1 MKLSRL
7 LVLLPA
13 LAALVILPSLPA
25 AATTYQMVSDQAL
38 TDQASAVA
46 EVKVTSAEPAPVPG
60 RPATDYFVDVQRLV
74 KGDLPGS
81 TIVVRVPG
89 GLGADGIGLRIF
101 GAPAFQEGET
111 ALLFLRPADDGTYRI
126 LHLMLGAFHRS
137 AVGGRQVALRDL
149 SDAFEV
155 GPAGVEVRRDMA
167 RDFDRFSEWVAD
179 RGRGF
184 SRERDYVLDAS
195 TQELD
200 KATDFFTLMK
210 SDDGTPI
217 RWFTF
222 DSGGS
227 ESWKVYVTGQPGL
240 GPESSIQAFK
250 TALEVWN
257 SDTGSNVRYTYNGVT
272 SSSGGL
278 DHDDGVNAILF
289 NDPRGNEAEGTFSCS
304 EGGVIA
310 VGGPYFFNSTR
321 SFGGKS
327 WHEAAEADIVTN
339 DGTECFFQ
347 NNLSVAQEVF
357 AHELGHTLGLGHSTT
372 RDALMWPNAHD
383 DGRGARLAADDK
395 AGIASIYPSGGSGGG
410 GGGGDP
416 TAPAAPSNLTAQA
429 TSSTEIRLTW
439 KDNST
444 NETAFRVDRKL
455 RGGTFQTVLTLA
467 AGTTSAVSTGL
478 QPGTEYIFRVRAGGA
493 AGSSAYSNTV
503 SATTLSATSPPP
515 PPPPGLLDGSAIC
528 GDGETLCLLGS
539 QFKVRVAW
547 RNLAQG
553 GATGVGQAV
562 GRTDQSGTFWFFG
575 PQSVELTVKALDGR
589 PVNGKFWVFAGSLTN
604 LEYWLEVTDSGT
616 GTVRIYHNRQGD
628 TRGFADT
635 AFPATGTSDAK
646 EVANLSPKQD
656 PVTQTGTAATGACV
670 ADARTLCLLGRYE
683 VEVTWKTVAGQAGAG
698 TAVPDSDNSGFFW
711 FFGPENLELVVKILD
726 GTGINGKTWVFYGS
740 LSDVEYTVKVTDTV
754 TGKVK
759 TYRNQQGSL
768 SGAADTS
775 AL

>member
-13 LAALVILPSLPA
+13 LVILPSVPA

-46 EVKVTSAEPAPVPG
+46 EVRITHAEPAPVPG
-60 RPATDYFVDVQRLV
+60 RPATDYLVDVQRLV

-89 GLGADGIGLRIF
+89 GIGAGGAGGVGLRIF

-111 ALLFLRPADDGTYRI
+111 ALLFLRPTDDGTYRI
-126 LHLMLGAFHRS
+126 LHLMLGAFHRTE
-137 AVGGRQVALRDL
+137 VGGRQVALRDL

-155 GPAGVEVRRDMA
+155 GPAGVEARRDMA
-167 RDFDRFSEWVAD
+167 RDFERFSEWVAD
-179 RGRGF
+179 RGRGDR
-184 SRERDYVLDAS
+184 RERDYVLDAS
-195 TQELD
+195 AQELD
-200 KATDFFTLMK
+200 KATDYFTLMK
-210 SDDGTPI
+210 PDDGIPI

-227 ESWKVYVTGQPGL
+227 VSWKVYSTGQPGL
-240 GPESSIQAFK
+240 GPDLSIQAFK
-250 TALEVWN
+250 IGIDAWN
-257 SDTGSNVRYTYNGVT
+257 SDAGSNVRYTYNGT
-272 SSSGGL
+272 TNAAGGL

-289 NDPRGNEAEGTFSCS
+289 DDPRGNEADGTFSCS

-310 VGGPYFFNSTR
+310 VGGPYFFDSTR
-321 SFGGKS
+321 NFGGRA

-347 NNLSVAQEVF
+347 NNPSVAQEVF

-395 AGIASIYPSGGSGGG
+395 AGIASIYPGGNT
-410 GGGGDP
+410 P
-416 TAPAAPSNLTAQA
+416 AAPAAPGNLTAQA

-439 KDNST
+439 KDNSA
-444 NETAFRVDRKL
+444 NETAFRVERKL
-455 RGGTFQTVLTLA
+455 RGGTFKTVLTLA

-478 QPGTEYIFRVRAGGA
+478 QPGTEYIFRVRAGGE
-493 AGSSAYSNTV
+493 AGNSAYSNTA
-503 SATTLSATSPPP
+503 SATTPSAATLPPP
-515 PPPPGLLDGSAIC
+515 PPAGLLNGPAVC

-539 QFKVRVAW
+539 RFKVRVAW

-562 GRTDQSGTFWFFG
+562 ARTDQSGTFWFFG

-589 PVNGKFWVFAGSLTN
+589 AVNGKFWVFAGSLTN
-604 LEYWLEVTDSGT
+604 LEYWLEVTDTGT
-616 GTVRIYHNRQGD
+616 GTVRIYHNKQGD

-635 AFPATGTSDAK
+635 AFPATNASDIK
-646 EVANLSPKQD
+646 EVASFSPKQD
-656 PVTQTGTAATGACV
+656 PVTQTGTAAAGACV

-683 VEVTWKTVAGQAGAG
+683 VEVTWKTAAGQTGAG
-698 TAVPDSDNSGFFW
+698 TAVPDSENSGFFW

-726 GTGINGKTWVFYGS
+726 GTDLNGKIWVFYGS
-740 LSDVEYTVKVTDTV
+740 LSDVEYTVRVTDTV
-754 TGKVK
+754 TGQFK
-759 TYRNQQGSL
+759 TWRNQQGSL

>member
-1 MKLSRL
+1 
-7 LVLLPA
+7 V
-13 LAALVILPSLPA
+13 
-25 AATTYQMVSDQAL
+25 
-38 TDQASAVA
+38 
-46 EVKVTSAEPAPVPG
+46 
-60 RPATDYFVDVQRLV
+60 
-74 KGDLPGS
+74 
-81 TIVVRVPG
+81 
-89 GLGADGIGLRIF
+89 GLRIF

-126 LHLMLGAFHRS
+126 LHLMLGAFHR
-137 AVGGRQVALRDL
+137 VQIGDRQVALRDL

-155 GPAGVEVRRDMA
+155 GPAGVEARHDMA

-179 RGRGF
+179 RGRGDR
-184 SRERDYVLDAS
+184 RERDYVLDAS
-195 TQELD
+195 AQELD
-200 KATDFFTLMK
+200 KATDYFTLMK
-210 SDDGTPI
+210 PDDGIPI

-227 ESWKVYVTGQPGL
+227 VSWKVYSTGQSGL
-240 GPESSIQAFK
+240 GPDLSIQAFK
-250 TALEVWN
+250 IGIDAWN
-257 SDTGSNVRYTYNGVT
+257 SDAGSNVRYTYNGT
-272 SSSGGL
+272 TNAAGGL

-289 NDPRGNEAEGTFSCS
+289 DDPRGDEAEGSFSCS

-310 VGGPYFFNSTR
+310 VGGPYFFDSTR
-321 SFGGKS
+321 NFGGKA

-339 DGTECFFQ
+339 DGTDCFFR
-347 NNLSVAQEVF
+347 NNPSVAQEVF

-395 AGIASIYPSGGSGGG
+395 AGIASIYPSGSSGGTGGG
-410 GGGGDP
+410 GNV
-416 TAPAAPSNLTAQA
+416 PAAPGTLTARA
-429 TSSTEIRLTW
+429 TSSTQVTLTW

-444 NETAFRVDRKL
+444 DETGFRVESKV
-455 RGGTFQTVLTLA
+455 RGGTFKEALSLP
-467 AGTTSAVSTGL
+467 AGTASAVIGGL
-478 QPGTEYIFRVRAGGA
+478 KPGTEYVFRVRASGA
-493 AGSSAYSNTV
+493 SGFSGYSATA
-503 SATTLSATSPPP
+503 SATTPSAPSPPP
-515 PPPPGLLDGSAIC
+515 PPPAGLLDGTPVC

-539 QFKVRVAW
+539 RFKVRVAW

-562 GRTDQSGTFWFFG
+562 ARTDQSGTFWFFG

-589 PVNGKFWVFAGSLTN
+589 AVNGKFWVFAGSLTN

-616 GTVRIYHNRQGD
+616 GGSGTVRIYHNKQGD

-635 AFPATGTSDAK
+635 AFPATGASDIK
-646 EVANLSPKQD
+646 EVASFSPKQD
-656 PVTQTGTAATGACV
+656 PVTQTGTAAAGACV
-670 ADARTLCLLGRYE
+670 ADAQTLCLLGRYE
-683 VEVTWKTVAGQAGAG
+683 VEVTWKTAAGQTGAG

-726 GTGINGKTWVFYGS
+726 GTSLNGKTWVFYGS
-740 LSDVEYTVKVTDTV
+740 LSDVEYTVKVTDTA

>member
-13 LAALVILPSLPA
+13 LAVLSLPA

-46 EVKVTSAEPAPVPG
+46 EVTITSVEPAPIPG
-60 RPATDYFVDVQRLV
+60 RPATDYLVDVQRLV

-89 GLGADGIGLRIF
+89 GVGARGAGGIGLRIF

-111 ALLFLRPADDGTYRI
+111 ALLFLRPADDGTYHI
-126 LHLMLGAFHRS
+126 LHLMLGAFHR
-137 AVGGRQVALRDL
+137 AEVGGRPVALRDL

-179 RGRGF
+179 RGRG
-184 SRERDYVLDAS
+184 SRRERDYVLDVSA
-195 TQELD
+195 QDLD
-200 KATDFFTLMK
+200 RITGSFTLMK
-210 SDDGTPI
+210 PDDGIPI

-227 ESWKVYVTGQPGL
+227 VSWKVYSTGQPGL
-240 GPESSIQAFK
+240 GPDLSIQAFK
-250 TALEVWN
+250 IGIDAWS
-257 SDTGSNVRYTYNGVT
+257 SDAGSNVRYTYNGT
-272 SSSGGL
+272 TNADGGL

-289 NDPRGNEAEGTFSCS
+289 NDPRGNEADGSFSCG

-321 SFGGKS
+321 NFGGKA

-347 NNLSVAQEVF
+347 NNPSVAQEVF

-395 AGIASIYPSGGSGGG
+395 AGIASIYPSGSGGG
-410 GGGGDP
+410 GGNPG
-416 TAPAAPSNLTAQA
+416 TAPAAPANLAAKA
-429 TSSTEIRLTW
+429 TSSTQVTLTW
-439 KDNST
+439 KDSST
-444 NETAFRVDRKL
+444 DETGFRVESKV
-455 RGGTFQTVLTLA
+455 RGGTFKEVLSLP
-467 AGTTSAVSTGL
+467 AGTTTAVVGGL
-478 QPGTEYIFRVRAGGA
+478 KAGTEYVFRVRASGA
-493 AGSSAYSNTV
+493 SGSSAYSNTA
-503 SATTLSATSPPP
+503 SATTLSAATPPP
-515 PPPPGLLDGSAIC
+515 PPPSGLLDGSPVC

-539 QFKVRVAW
+539 RFKVRVAW
-547 RNLAQG
+547 RNLSQG
-553 GATGVGQAV
+553 GTTGVGHAV
-562 GRTDQSGTFWFFG
+562 ARTDQSGTFWFFG
-575 PQSVELTVKALDGR
+575 PEIVELTAKALDAR
-589 PVNGKFWVFAGSLTN
+589 AVNGKFWVFAGSLTN

-635 AFPATGTSDAK
+635 AFPATGAGDAK
-646 EVANLSPKQD
+646 EVAALSPKQD
-656 PVTQTGTAATGACV
+656 PVTQTSVAATGACV
-670 ADARTLCLLGRYE
+670 ADGRTLCLLGRFE
-683 VEVTWKTVAGQAGAG
+683 VGVTWKTANGQTGVG
-698 TAVPDSDNSGFFW
+698 TAVPDSASSGFFW

-726 GTGINGKTWVFYGS
+726 GTDLNGKFWVFYGS
-740 LSDVEYTVKVTDTV
+740 LSDVEYTVKVTDTQ

-759 TYRNQQGSL
+759 TYRNVQGSL

>member
-13 LAALVILPSLPA
+13 LPALAILPCRPA

-46 EVKVTSAEPAPVPG
+46 EVTITSAEPAPIPG
-60 RPATDYFVDVQRLV
+60 RPATDYMVDVQRLV

-89 GLGADGIGLRIF
+89 GIGPDGIGLRIF
-101 GAPAFQEGET
+101 GAPEFQEGET

-126 LHLMLGAFHRS
+126 LHLMLGAFHRTR
-137 AVGGRQVALRDL
+137 VGDRQVALRDL

-155 GPAGVEVRRDMA
+155 GPAGVEMRRDMA
-167 RDFDRFSEWVAD
+167 RDFEGFSDWVAD
-179 RGRGF
+179 RGRGGR
-184 SRERDYVLDAS
+184 RERDYLLEVAPE
-195 TQELD
+195 ELD
-200 KATDFFTLMK
+200 QATASFTLMK
-210 SDDGTPI
+210 GDDNIPI

-227 ESWKVYVTGQPGL
+227 VSWKVYSTGQPGL
-240 GPESSIQAFK
+240 GIDASIQAFK
-250 TALEVWN
+250 SGIDAWN
-257 SDTGSNVRYTYNGVT
+257 SDAGSNVRYTYNGT
-272 SSSGGL
+272 TNANGGL
-278 DHDDGVNAILF
+278 DRDDGVNAILF
-289 NDPRGNEAEGTFSCS
+289 NDPRGTEADGTFSCS

-321 SFGGKS
+321 NYGGKA

-339 DGTECFFQ
+339 DGTECFFE

-357 AHELGHTLGLGHSTT
+357 AHELGHTLGLGHSTV

-383 DGRGARLAADDK
+383 DGRGAKLAADDK
-395 AGIASIYPSGGSGGG
+395 AGIASIYPSGSSGD
-410 GGGGDP
+410 GGDP

-455 RGGTFQTVLTLA
+455 RGSTFKTVLTLA

-503 SATTLSATSPPP
+503 SVTTLSATSPPP
-515 PPPPGLLDGSAIC
+515 PPPPGLLDGSAVC

-547 RNLAQG
+547 RNAAQG

-575 PQSVELTVKALDGR
+575 PQSVELTVKVLDGR

-616 GTVRIYHNRQGD
+616 GGSGTVRIYHNRQGD
-628 TRGFADT
+628 TQGFADT
-635 AFPATGTSDAK
+635 AFPATGASDAK
-646 EVANLSPKQD
+646 EIADLSPKLN
-656 PVTQTGTAATGACV
+656 PVTQTGTAATGGCA

-683 VEVTWKTVAGQAGAG
+683 VEVTWKTVAGQAGVG
-698 TAVPDSDNSGFFW
+698 TAIPDSDNSGFFW

-726 GTGINGKTWVFYGS
+726 GTGINGKIWVFYGS